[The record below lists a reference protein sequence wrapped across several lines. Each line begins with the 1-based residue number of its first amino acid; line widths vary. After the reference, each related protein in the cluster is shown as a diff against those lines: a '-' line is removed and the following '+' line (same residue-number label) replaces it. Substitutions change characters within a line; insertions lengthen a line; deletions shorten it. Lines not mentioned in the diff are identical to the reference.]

1 MGRLARAIIGFVA
14 MLGLAAPAFADE
26 PSRRS
31 DLPLEI
37 GLVLPAQQDGY
48 RMTMSVDID
57 DKGPFEFLIDTG
69 AEATVVS
76 DLLAGHLGL
85 DDHGSVLVHSVGG
98 ASPKPVV
105 WIEQMVLGPLTI
117 DRRRAVVMAE
127 AAIGAAGIIGIDSLK
142 DQRVVLDF
150 EEGTV
155 SVSPSR
161 SLLDKDGH
169 DVLIDA
175 KEKDRRLI
183 IHNARIDGIPVD
195 VVIDTGLNITVGNAA
210 LRRKLDPK
218 EQVVLTTT
226 ITDANGNLV
235 PSQIKILRNLR
246 IDSLHLP
253 SPMIA
258 FADTRV
264 FEQLGLTDRPAILLG
279 MNHLRMFRSVA
290 VDFRRKQIAFDLY
303 RKGG

>member
-14 MLGLAAPAFADE
+14 MLGLASPAFADE
-26 PSRRS
+26 PGRRG
-31 DLPLEI
+31 DPPLEI
-37 GLVLPAQQDGY
+37 GLILPAQQEGY

-98 ASPKPVV
+98 ASQKPVV

-175 KEKDRRLI
+175 KEKDRRLV